1 MDGGI
6 ALPAPPLPE
15 GLGGDGD
22 DDILDVV
29 VSPMAGKSRRR
40 ARISPPS
47 SPWRLGNIF
56 LPHDFGIDLSITNYK
71 AGTRAAGLINA
82 C

>member
-6 ALPAPPLPE
+6 ALPAPPLPDR
-15 GLGGDGD
+15 LGGDGD

-29 VSPMAGKSRRR
+29 VSPMARKSHLR